1 MSMASIISTETS
13 AYNSVIAL
21 TLIPTVHGKPS
32 RYQFKEARRAVIKI
46 LGSFPSP
53 YEEHRIGLAG
63 SIMSAQEFRKATN
76 QPDPW
81 VAQDEPAL
89 YDEEINDETSTP
101 ERKRMERDNDEKLLF
116 QATQRGVF
124 KGIVFL
130 LCATFDKKYYQQ
142 LEHPIT
148 GYDKVTPKQFFQHL
162 DSKWCKLTV
171 NIIKEMKARYYRPS
185 NPEESILEL
194 GKRIEEEA
202 EDLREDGIIIHP
214 SDQIQFYLEQVKAK
228 ELLDRRDW
236 REYEDQNE
244 GGALSFAD
252 TREFFEG
259 LEDELEQLENDENAN
274 TAAGGGYQ
282 SAAQVTEAQ
291 ENENRKVLQ
300 QLAMFASGQNT
311 ANVEAMANM
320 QSQMQTAFA
329 ALTEQIKQSN
339 EALTSLKKQVDSQD
353 KPQPRG
359 GRLVD
364 IPDGPACKHCGK
376 KHPLIPNHW
385 LGSEAECPGRDW
397 PNNIKGHKVENMQ
410 WFIDKMNKRTGKSFQ
425 KPAGF

>member
-1 MSMASIISTETS
+1 MSMASIIATETS

-21 TLIPTVHGKPS
+21 TLIPRVHGKPS
-32 RYQFKEARRAVIKI
+32 RNQFKEARRAVIKI

-53 YEEHRIGLAG
+53 YEEHHIGLAG
-63 SIMSAQEFRKATN
+63 SIMSAQEFRNATDQN
-76 QPDPW
+76 DPW
-81 VAQDEPAL
+81 IEQDEPPL
-89 YDEEINDETSTP
+89 YDEEINDETSTH
-101 ERKRMERDNDEKLLF
+101 ERKRMEKNHDEKLLF

-124 KGIVFL
+124 KGIAFL
-130 LCATFDKKYYQQ
+130 LRATFDKKYYQQ

-162 DSKWCKLTV
+162 DSKWCRLTV
-171 NIIKEMKARYYRPS
+171 NIIKEMKAHYYRPS

-202 EDLREDGIIIHP
+202 DDLREDGIIIHA

-228 ELLDRRDW
+228 DLLDRRDW
-236 REYEDQNE
+236 REYEDLNE
-244 GGALSFAD
+244 GDALSFAD

-291 ENENRKVLQ
+291 DDENREVLQ

-320 QSQMQTAFA
+320 QSQMHTAFA
-329 ALTEQIKQSN
+329 ALTEQLKQSN
-339 EALTSLKKQVDSQD
+339 EALTTLKKQVDAQD

-359 GRLVD
+359 GRWANV
-364 IPDGPACKHCGK
+364 PDGPECKHCGK
-376 KHPLIPNHW
+376 KHLIPNHW

-410 WFIDKMNKRTGKSFQ
+410 WFFDKMNKRTGKNFQ

>member
-1 MSMASIISTETS
+1 MSMASIIATETS

-21 TLIPTVHGKPS
+21 TLIQRVHGKPS
-32 RYQFKEARRAVIKI
+32 RNQFKEARRAVIKI

-53 YEEHRIGLAG
+53 YEEHHIGLAG
-63 SIMSAQEFRKATN
+63 SIMSAQEFRTATN

-89 YDEEINDETSTP
+89 YDEDITDETSTP

-124 KGIVFL
+124 KGIGFL
-130 LCATFDKKYYQQ
+130 LRATFDKKYYQQ

-162 DSKWCKLTV
+162 DSKWCRLTV
-171 NIIKEMKARYYRPS
+171 NIIKEMKAHYYRPS
-185 NPEESILEL
+185 TPEESILEL

-202 EDLREDGIIIHP
+202 DDLREDGIIIHA

-228 ELLDRRDW
+228 NLLDRRDW
-236 REYEDQNE
+236 REYEDLNE
-244 GGALSFAD
+244 GDALSFAD

-291 ENENRKVLQ
+291 DDENREVLQ

-320 QSQMQTAFA
+320 QSQMHTAFA
-329 ALTEQIKQSN
+329 ALTEQLKQSN
-339 EALTSLKKQVDSQD
+339 EALTTLKKQVDAQD

-359 GRLVD
+359 GRWANV
-364 IPDGPACKHCGK
+364 PDGPECKHCGK
-376 KHPLIPNHW
+376 KHLIPNHW

-410 WFIDKMNKRTGKSFQ
+410 WFFDKMNKRTGKNFQ